1 MHKGGND
8 MFPEILKEQRK
19 ALKLSHEQVSNMV
32 GIERS
37 YYTKIENGLR
47 PSVKVAQ
54 AIGKVLGIDW
64 TIFFVESGAK
74 NAQIKTA

>member
-1 MHKGGND
+1 
-8 MFPEILKEQRK
+8 MFVDLLKERRK
-19 ALKLSHEQVSNMV
+19 LLNYSHQQVAEKV

-54 AIGKVLGIDW
+54 RLGDTLGIDW
-64 TIFFVESGAK
+64 TIFFTKNCAN